1 MGSEGRTAEMRPQ
14 RWAGARA
21 HNKTRRGTQ
30 CWGDI
35 CGFADGAAVTW
46 FTF

>member
-1 MGSEGRTAEMRPQ
+1 MSEGRAAEMRVR

-21 HNKTRRGTQ
+21 RNKTRRGPR
-30 CWGDI
+30 CWGDLY
-35 CGFADGAAVTW
+35 GFADGAAVTW